1 MQPVRI
7 AAGDGAGE
15 LFNFLRKELVET
27 GTDRELFKVNHE
39 EENGLIA
46 VECTEK
52 DKNTK
57 NKTFIEHLAQV
68 LADYLITAYD
78 GMLLNRIAKKNYGYL
93 KPDERREII
102 QIAQKKIKDNSQNLF
117 DTILRIRRKNLVTR
131 KLADFL
137 NQNDHIILEGFVMFR
152 MQEYVKELEEIMD
165 WAVRQYLIEKEYQE
179 FIKLL
184 TCFVQMQKPKF
195 RCVHII
201 AEKDSSFS
209 VYDENME
216 RISEQYL
223 SDLAG
228 EQADGTI
235 KEEDLLISFLISA
248 APRQIIMHNIS
259 DIKNKELV
267 DTIMQVFSDRVT
279 AFND

>member
-7 AAGDGAGE
+7 SAGNGVGE
-15 LFNFLRKELVET
+15 LLDYLRKELGEA
-27 GTDRELFKVNHE
+27 GKGRDLFKVNHE
-39 EENGLIA
+39 KENGFIA

-52 DKNTK
+52 DKYGK
-57 NKTFIEHLAQV
+57 GFVEQLSEV
-68 LADYLITAYD
+68 LADYLISAYD
-78 GMLLNRIAKKNYGYL
+78 GMLLNRIARKNYGYL
-93 KPDERREII
+93 KPDERREVIL
-102 QIAQKKIKDNSQNLF
+102 IAQKKIKDNSQSIF
-117 DTILRIRRKNLVTR
+117 DTVIRIRRKNLVSR

-137 NQNDHIILEGFVMFR
+137 NQSDYIILEGFVTFR

-201 AEKDSSFS
+201 AEKDAGFS
-209 VYDENME
+209 IYDENME
-216 RISEQYL
+216 RISEQWMA
-223 SDLAG
+223 DLAG
-228 EQADGTI
+228 EHADGI
-235 KEEDLLISFLISA
+235 IREEDLLISFLISA

-259 DIKNKELV
+259 DIRNKELV
-267 DTIMQVFSDRVT
+267 DTIMQVFSGRVT